1 MNKISFLRFHSS
13 FKEYIDGTLFIQILN
28 HLNTD
33 YFGSTFHVLDN
44 QAYADNWALNM
55 SRLKLIVDKLNDY
68 LHKQI
73 DVNVMAIAKDRNE
86 DQLLRLF
93 SVIC

>member
-1 MNKISFLRFHSS
+1 
-13 FKEYIDGTLFIQILN
+13 
-28 HLNTD
+28 
-33 YFGSTFHVLDN
+33 
-44 QAYADNWALNM
+44 M

-73 DVNVMAIAKDRNE
+73 EINVMAIAKDRNE